1 MSNIRIV
8 IGKQEIYPNSM
19 LIWMDNQDICKIMLK
34 TRVLG
39 GAKANEQK
47 EYWAKDSK
55 NERKNM
61 KQNIKFLKKTNKTE
75 KNKKLLITEI
85 YF

>member
-1 MSNIRIV
+1 
-8 IGKQEIYPNSM
+8 M

-55 NERKNM
+55 RW
-61 KQNIKFLKKTNKTE
+61 KKKYETEYKISNVNK
-75 KNKKLLITEI
+75 
-85 YF
+85 